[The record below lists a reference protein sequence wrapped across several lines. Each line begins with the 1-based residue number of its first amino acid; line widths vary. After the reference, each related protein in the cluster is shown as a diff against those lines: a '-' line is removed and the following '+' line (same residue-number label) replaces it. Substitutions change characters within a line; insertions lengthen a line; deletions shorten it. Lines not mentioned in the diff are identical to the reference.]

1 MMHGSG
7 GGKIEGIGPVDE
19 VFYTMQFCQ
28 SIDDGGHRHRMTT
41 LGPHSWLLSI
51 QQSANILVPHKSQK
65 LIYKIYIF
73 AQLSK
78 LELVQIICSVKRF
91 NGSAI
96 FT

>member
-1 MMHGSG
+1 MHGSG

-19 VFYTMQFCQ
+19 VFYTMRFCQ

-41 LGPHSWLLSI
+41 LGPHSWLLSM